1 MILHSEKKGDTRPM
15 HTKTEKERLPRWN
28 WAAFSLN
35 VIWGIAH
42 KCYWTLLCCIPI
54 FGLFW
59 MFVCGFKGNAW
70 AWENGS
76 YDSVE
81 DFENKEFGW
90 SMAGVVMTI
99 LIIVNLI
106 GIFFPSKSTV
116 ILY

>member
-1 MILHSEKKGDTRPM
+1 MLLIDRGEVKHIFVDN
-15 HTKTEKERLPRWN
+15 KERLPRWN

-81 DFENKEFGW
+81 DFEGFMKGGHAKMLVPGEPEVLKVFEKE
-90 SMAGVVMTI
+90 
-99 LIIVNLI
+99 
-106 GIFFPSKSTV
+106 
-116 ILY
+116 